1 VTEGNGHAI
10 DPGGVARRALQAAVT
25 EHGPQALSDADLMDR
40 VGRDDLAGLPGE
52 AALIS
57 RAARADV
64 AGQLRE
70 RIPQLGNYGAI
81 QSVASTLTQTES
93 LDKAG
98 CLWVVREFARALGL
112 IAAGG
117 TQPAPATG
125 TRSELNEAAP
135 GGAAAA
141 SEAATPE
148 AATPETAA
156 SEAAASEVGDPVA
169 AAEPSGLMMPADP
182 PVASEAVAGLAAAS
196 EAGAGQ
202 PGATEAAAG
211 PPGDAGPAPAPPA
224 PPGTAEPGWGQGPA
238 GVPTPGWAPGP
249 AGQPVPSWAPGPA
262 GAPGRPASG
271 SKVPSRN
278 ILGIA
283 AAIALVAV
291 YLGVAAAVHLAPFPA
306 KTVTAV
312 SSSSS
317 SGSGQGTAVTS
328 APAATPDT
336 GPDPDASPTSAYDT
350 LLSMIPADVAGQ
362 KNCTNIGTDVGAT
375 AVAQCSKIQ
384 GLAATSIFYYS
395 FASQSALNSGFNS
408 FLRKESFKKGQTSC
422 TAGANQFTDFVVQCE
437 DGFTSTSPE
446 MTGNIAEYTN
456 TDNAP
461 IIVSSDNQQLVMVVM
476 IGANDGDLLAYW
488 KQLEWIRR

>member
-1 VTEGNGHAI
+1 VTEGNGHVI
-10 DPGGVARRALQAAVT
+10 DPGGVARRALQAAVA

-40 VGRDDLAGLPGE
+40 VGRDDLAGLPAE

-57 RAARADV
+57 RAARVDV

-81 QSVASTLTQTES
+81 QSVASTLAETES
-93 LDKAG
+93 LEKTA

-135 GGAAAA
+135 GGAGAT
-141 SEAATPE
+141 SEDA
-148 AATPETAA
+148 
-156 SEAAASEVGDPVA
+156 DPVA
-169 AAEPSGLMMPADP
+169 AAESPGPMMPADP
-182 PVASEAVAGLAAAS
+182 PVASEAVAGPAAAGEAVAGLAAVSEAAAGQPVAS
-196 EAGAGQ
+196 ETAPGQ
-202 PGATEAAAG
+202 PGASGAAAG
-211 PPGDAGPAPAPPA
+211 PPA
-224 PPGTAEPGWGQGPA
+224 PPGTAAPGWGQGPA
-238 GVPTPGWAPGP
+238 GQSAPGWAPGPAAAPPPGWAPGP
-249 AGQPVPSWAPGPA
+249 AGTPPQA

-271 SKVPSRN
+271 SKIPSRN
-278 ILGIA
+278 VLGIA
-283 AAIALVAV
+283 AAIALVAI
-291 YLGVAAAVHLAPFPA
+291 YLGVAAAAHLAPFPA
-306 KTVTAV
+306 KTVAAA

-317 SGSGQGTAVTS
+317 SGSGQGTGATS

-362 KNCTNIGTDVGAT
+362 NNCTNIGTDVGAT

-395 FASQSALNSGFNS
+395 FASQSTLNSGFNA
-408 FLRKESFKKGQTSC
+408 FLSKESFKKGQTSC
-422 TAGANQFTDFVVQCE
+422 TTGANQFTNFVVQCE

-446 MTGNIAEYTN
+446 MTGDIAEYTN

-461 IIVSSDNQQLVMVVM
+461 IIVSSDDQQLVMVVM

-488 KQLEWIRR
+488 KQLEWISR

>member
-1 VTEGNGHAI
+1 VTEGSGHAI
-10 DPGGVARRALQAAVT
+10 DPGALARRALQVAVA

-40 VGRDDLAGLPGE
+40 AGRDDLAGLPAE

-70 RIPQLGNYGAI
+70 RIPQLGTYGAI
-81 QSVASTLTQTES
+81 QSVASTLAQTES

-112 IAAGG
+112 SAAGG
-117 TQPAPATG
+117 TQPAFATG
-125 TRSELNEAAP
+125 TRSELNEAA
-135 GGAAAA
+135 
-141 SEAATPE
+141 
-148 AATPETAA
+148 
-156 SEAAASEVGDPVA
+156 
-169 AAEPSGLMMPADP
+169 EPSGPMMPADP
-182 PVASEAVAGLAAAS
+182 PVGSETVAGLAAAS
-196 EAGAGQ
+196 AAGAGR
-202 PGATEAAAG
+202 PGAREAAAS
-211 PPGDAGPAPAPPA
+211 PPGDAGPA
-224 PPGTAEPGWGQGPA
+224 
-238 GVPTPGWAPGP
+238 
-249 AGQPVPSWAPGPA
+249 PSWAPGPA

-271 SKVPSRN
+271 SKIPSRN
-278 ILGIA
+278 VLGIA

-291 YLGVAAAVHLAPFPA
+291 YLGVAAAAHLAPFPA
-306 KTVTAV
+306 KTVAAA

-317 SGSGQGTAVTS
+317 SGSGQGTGATS

-336 GPDPDASPTSAYDT
+336 GPDPDASPTSAYAT
-350 LLSMIPADVAGQ
+350 LLSMIPADVAGR
-362 KNCTNIGTDVGAT
+362 KNCTNIGTNVGAT
-375 AVAQCSKIQ
+375 AVAQCSRIQ

-395 FASQSALNSGFNS
+395 FASASALSSGFNS
-408 FLRKESFKKGQTSC
+408 FLSKESFKKGQTSC
-422 TAGANQFTDFVVQCE
+422 TTGANQFTDFVVQCE

-461 IIVSSDNQQLVMVVM
+461 IIVSSDDQQLVMVVM

-488 KQLEWIRR
+488 KQLEWISR

>member
-10 DPGGVARRALQAAVT
+10 DPDGVARRALQAVVT
-25 EHGPQALSDADLMDR
+25 GHGPQALSDAELMDR
-40 VGRDDLAGLPGE
+40 VGRDDLAGLPAE

-70 RIPQLGNYGAI
+70 RIPQVGNYGAI
-81 QSVASTLTQTES
+81 QSVASTLAETES
-93 LDKAG
+93 LDKAR

-125 TRSELNEAAP
+125 ARPELNEAAS
-135 GGAAAA
+135 GAVA
-141 SEAATPE
+141 P
-148 AATPETAA
+148 
-156 SEAAASEVGDPVA
+156 EVGGPVA
-169 AAEPSGLMMPADP
+169 DAEPPGPMMRPDP
-182 PVASEAVAGLAAAS
+182 PVAGQAVAGLAADS
-196 EAGAGQ
+196 
-202 PGATEAAAG
+202 
-211 PPGDAGPAPAPPA
+211 
-224 PPGTAEPGWGQGPA
+224 
-238 GVPTPGWAPGP
+238 
-249 AGQPVPSWAPGPA
+249 
-262 GAPGRPASG
+262 APGRPASG
-271 SKVPSRN
+271 SKTPSRN
-278 ILGIA
+278 VLGIA
-283 AAIALVAV
+283 AAIALVAL
-291 YLGVAAAVHLAPFPA
+291 YLGVAAAAHLAPFPA
-306 KTVTAV
+306 KTVAAA
-312 SSSSS
+312 SSSAS
-317 SGSGQGTAVTS
+317 SGSGQGAGATS

-336 GPDPDASPTSAYDT
+336 GPDPDASPTSAFDT
-350 LLSMIPADVAGQ
+350 LLGMVPADVAGQ
-362 KNCTNIGTDVGAT
+362 HNCTNIGTDVGAT

-395 FASQSALNSGFNS
+395 FASQSALNSGFNA
-408 FLRKESFKKGQTSC
+408 FLSKESFKKGQTSC
-422 TAGANQFTDFVVQCE
+422 TAGANQFTNFVVQCE

-488 KQLEWIRR
+488 KQLEWIDR